1 MEFIKIKREQEET
14 KDTDDGIKKRKS
26 VVKGITKS
34 WLKNDKRCEDCGIQ
48 IKFRQNIRRHMEM
61 NCLALGMRDKFQK
74 KEKKEKV
81 LYTCR
86 DCGIQIQ
93 HRQNVKRHRDS
104 CPALGKI
111 KEKAKTLP
119 CDECGERYTHKDDLR
134 KHQKKIHWVKQQIE
148 SIL

>member
-1 MEFIKIKREQEET
+1 
-14 KDTDDGIKKRKS
+14 
-26 VVKGITKS
+26 
-34 WLKNDKRCEDCGIQ
+34 
-48 IKFRQNIRRHMEM
+48 MEM

-104 CPALGKI
+104 CPALGKT
-111 KEKAKTLP
+111 KEKAKTHP
-119 CDECGERYTHKDDLR
+119 CDECGARYTHNDDLR
-134 KHQKKIHWVKQQIE
+134 KHQKKRHWVKQQIE
-148 SIL
+148 LSL